1 MFVGLKRHS
10 CVLYQLLSVD
20 KYSTH
25 YCLRSYLV
33 NPLLR
38 AIQQLRLRVE
48 YFINVCS
55 HPIPHSQPTAPIV
68 EIETSS
74 L

>member
-10 CVLYQLLSVD
+10 YVLYQLLSVD

-33 NPLLR
+33 NLLLR
-38 AIQQLRLRVE
+38 AIQQLKLRVE

-55 HPIPHSQPTAPIV
+55 HPAPPPSTSIV
-68 EIETSS
+68 EIETTS

>member
-10 CVLYQLLSVD
+10 YVLYQLLSVD

-33 NPLLR
+33 NLLLR
-38 AIQQLRLRVE
+38 AIPQLRLRVE
-48 YFINVCS
+48 YFINVF
-55 HPIPHSQPTAPIV
+55 PLPAPPTSIV